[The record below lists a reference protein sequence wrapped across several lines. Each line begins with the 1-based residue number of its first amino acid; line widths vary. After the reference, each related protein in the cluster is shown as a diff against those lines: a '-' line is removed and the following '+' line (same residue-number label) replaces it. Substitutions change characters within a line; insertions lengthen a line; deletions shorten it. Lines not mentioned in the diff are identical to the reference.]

1 MVLCAKLFSVQVFQ
15 GKKHQK
21 TLIAQSQR
29 QEKLSAERGNIFDR
43 NGNALT
49 RNIAHYTIS
58 VNPQKVSDKNAS
70 ASLMSSLTKKTKDF
84 YLKKLNSNKKF
95 EFLERN
101 IRFNQSEV
109 ESIKKLKGLNIKK
122 AYRRSYPHG
131 PVVSQILGYN
141 DTDGHGISGLE
152 KDYNSELS
160 GKSGIAIKSKGWKG
174 KFQSRSGLP
183 FTAPIN
189 GSDISL
195 TLDLNYQSIL
205 QEELLKRMKETESK
219 SAMGLIMNPQSGAIL
234 AMSSVPSFD
243 NNNFS
248 QFPINQHH
256 SNCLLYTSPSPRDS

>member
-1 MVLCAKLFSVQVFQ
+1 MTKSYTKYRPRIRFLSSFIVLFWMVLCAKLFSVQVFQ

-70 ASLMSSLTKKTKDF
+70 ASLMSSLTKKTKEF

-122 AYRRSYPHG
+122 
-131 PVVSQILGYN
+131 
-141 DTDGHGISGLE
+141 T
-152 KDYNSELS
+152 
-160 GKSGIAIKSKGWKG
+160 
-174 KFQSRSGLP
+174 
-183 FTAPIN
+183 
-189 GSDISL
+189 
-195 TLDLNYQSIL
+195 
-205 QEELLKRMKETESK
+205 
-219 SAMGLIMNPQSGAIL
+219 
-234 AMSSVPSFD
+234 
-243 NNNFS
+243 
-248 QFPINQHH
+248 
-256 SNCLLYTSPSPRDS
+256 